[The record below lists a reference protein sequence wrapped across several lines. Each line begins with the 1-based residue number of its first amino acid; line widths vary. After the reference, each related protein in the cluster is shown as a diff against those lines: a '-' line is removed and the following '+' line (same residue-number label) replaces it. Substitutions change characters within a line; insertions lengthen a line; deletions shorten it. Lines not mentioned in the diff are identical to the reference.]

1 MSPAEAHR
9 AVASELSKLGVKPA
23 KGTGQ
28 IRARTVRDWCDRV
41 SAGRPL
47 LRHPLAPDSESGR
60 QWYGRAGLE
69 ELGLVTATVNA
80 ASLLTEEQ
88 RARIKGLPTN
98 AGRRFAL
105 AALANSIRTMK
116 LGDAN

>member
-1 MSPAEAHR
+1 M
-9 AVASELSKLGVKPA
+9 
-23 KGTGQ
+23 
-28 IRARTVRDWCDRV
+28 
-41 SAGRPL
+41 
-47 LRHPLAPDSESGR
+47 
-60 QWYGRAGLE
+60 
-69 ELGLVTATVNA
+69 NA

-88 RARIKGLPTN
+88 RARIQCLPTN